1 MKLSMEKIKKNIEQK
16 RKNNEKLLKS
26 LKEKSII
33 YNSEKRKRNFL
44 NSSNTFL
51 NHKRKLTNNEINI
64 DELSNS
70 DSEEYNDSFINNNLF
85 NNKAFTNL
93 NFSRPQR
100 FSLNISNKGSKKKLF
115 IKNAELFSINKPRKI
130 PNYSEFS
137 NYNFSFYGDN
147 SIKDINNDKNKGNGL
162 LSNLNSTNT
171 DSNNQE
177 SYFNFDTKKK
187 NPELNEKNKDNSL
200 FLPNS
205 SFENTNDKSLF
216 TSNIDGKN
224 KTEIKK
230 DEKENVSD
238 NLFCDKIKLNSKIDE
253 GKKLFSNETKE
264 ENKDLKL
271 SSKEEETKNESN
283 NINNKNVISNPEP
296 IPLSPKNKKLFNA
309 EAESPNINKLFNEEK
324 EKKENKENKES
335 INLFSPINNN
345 EKENKENKDKDNNI
359 NKEGLLKNT
368 IFNSN
373 NPINEKKEEKETI
386 SLFKLKELQE
396 KDAKEEEEKRIKQN
410 SNLENSNNKKESLN
424 FGYNKNE
431 KKENK
436 ESIKPNF
443 SLFEKKNEEK
453 VPKNNKENNNIEENK
468 QTFIPNSQGSLVNES
483 NPFIKAQT
491 TSTNL
496 PNIFSAKSL
505 TSPNKNQ
512 NYQENSLNPG
522 NKFNIFTQNIK
533 NNETKPF
540 FFNIGNSNQNNQ
552 NFGDI
557 EMSSQMKS
565 RDNFNNVSNNLDKT
579 GNNNT
584 SFNDTNIFGASI
596 QNNSFFKSGNMSNIF
611 SQNSSNLF
619 NNQHNSFLGMSNSFA
634 NGPVFN
640 FGKK

>member
-26 LKEKSII
+26 IKEKSII

-70 DSEEYNDSFINNNLF
+70 DSEEYNVSFINNNLF

-453 VPKNNKENNNIEENK
+453 VPKNNNENNNIEENK

-596 QNNSFFKSGNMSNIF
+596 QNNSFFKGGNISNIF

-619 NNQHNSFLGMSNSFA
+619 NSQQNSFLGMSNSFA

>member
-230 DEKENVSD
+230 DEKENVSE
-238 NLFCDKIKLNSKIDE
+238 NKIKLNSKIDE

-324 EKKENKENKES
+324 EKKEIKENKES

-453 VPKNNKENNNIEENK
+453 VPKNNNENNNIEENK